1 MSEDQLKTFLAKV
14 QTETSLQKKLTAA
27 SDADAEVV
35 IAKEVGMMISTG
47 VLKNAQC
54 SVITKEVLMV

>member
-14 QTETSLQKKLTAA
+14 QTETSLQEKLTAA

-47 VLKNAQC
+47 VLKNSQ
-54 SVITKEVLMV
+54 SSLITK

>member
-14 QTETSLQKKLTAA
+14 QTETSLQEKLTAA

-35 IAKEVGMMISTG
+35 IAKEVGTMISTG